1 MNITPIRNLS
11 MSVQQNKDNYN
22 DNDYNDND
30 NDYNDKDKY
39 YDNDYND
46 NDKNQLPGCA
56 MRPWAKP
63 RWKTATTPPPFC
75 PRSES
80 KELINKIDVK

>member
-1 MNITPIRNLS
+1 
-11 MSVQQNKDNYN
+11 MSVQQNRDNYY
-22 DNDYNDND
+22 DNDYNDNG
-30 NDYNDKDKY
+30 
-39 YDNDYND
+39 NDYND

-56 MRPWAKP
+56 MRLWAKP

-80 KELINKIDVK
+80 KELINKSLSQIIMK

>member
-11 MSVQQNKDNYN
+11 MSVQQNKDNY
-22 DNDYNDND
+22 
-30 NDYNDKDKY
+30 

-56 MRPWAKP
+56 MRLWAKP

-80 KELINKIDVK
+80 KELIDKIEVK

>member
-1 MNITPIRNLS
+1 MIITQIRNLS
-11 MSVQQNKDNYN
+11 ISVQQNKDNY
-22 DNDYNDND
+22 
-30 NDYNDKDKY
+30 

-46 NDKNQLPGCA
+46 NQLPGCA
-56 MRPWAKP
+56 MRLWAKP

-80 KELINKIDVK
+80 KGLIIKIEVK